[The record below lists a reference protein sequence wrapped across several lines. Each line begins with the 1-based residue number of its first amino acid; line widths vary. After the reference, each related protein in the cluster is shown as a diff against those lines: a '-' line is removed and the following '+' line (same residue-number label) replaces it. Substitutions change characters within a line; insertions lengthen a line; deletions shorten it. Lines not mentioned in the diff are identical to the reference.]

1 MRSGTESVKAAL
13 LDTNI
18 LTAYLTPNHPSHQF
32 VIDEILALR
41 HRGYQLWVAP
51 QCLYELWAVLTRPI
65 EANGFGRTPEGQ
77 IKLWSKFVL
86 TSSFAKTP
94 LASLTNGG
102 GCASRIR
109 LSASAPTTPAS
120 SPICAG
126 TGLQSC

>member
-18 LTAYLTPNHPSHQF
+18 LTAYLTPNHPPHQS

-65 EANGFGRTPEGQ
+65 EANGFGRTPEEADQ
-77 IKLWSKFVL
+77 ALEQVRADFIFRED
-86 TSSFAKTP
+86 P
-94 LASLTNGG
+94 LALLTNGG

-120 SPICAG
+120 SPICGG